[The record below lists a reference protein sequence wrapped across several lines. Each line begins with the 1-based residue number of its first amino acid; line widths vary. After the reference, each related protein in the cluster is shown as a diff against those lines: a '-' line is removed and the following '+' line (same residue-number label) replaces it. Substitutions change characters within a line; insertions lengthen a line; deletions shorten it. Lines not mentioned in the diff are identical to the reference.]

1 MSRRKDFK
9 SIEHASEERFGGR
22 RKILLLSGLL
32 VFFCLLFFPA
42 KRISAYGELEVLQ
55 FQGVRSYT
63 YASNALELVNQVR
76 AKAGRK
82 KLTMGSQLQ
91 EDAMRRAEEIAVYFS
106 HVRPCGE
113 SCFSAF
119 TNSYTK
125 AGENIAAGHEEP
137 SQVMEDWMDSTL
149 HRQNILDRDFT
160 EIGIGCFKADGYFY
174 WVELFGSET
183 YGGKGKT
190 GNKKVT
196 VQVAV
201 DPDYLNLRL
210 DLGDL
215 AAGMKEGDTG
225 AVLVYNQNAGD
236 GWDGRLALPQ
246 TSFVWSSSDP
256 DKASVS
262 GGSGRGR
269 VTARRKGEA
278 QVTAS
283 LGKAFARGRV
293 KITSHSWSGKITRK
307 ATVFQRGEK
316 TYTCR
321 ICGKRVVKKIEKLK
335 PVLKLNVKSLTLT
348 TGQVTE
354 AVRVTVASGDRV
366 VSWKSSRPSIAA
378 VSMKGKIRAGKK
390 NGCAVLT
397 VKLKSGKTAK
407 LKVKVQKGRAAVRSS
422 GKKILQVTVRISD

>member
-1 MSRRKDFK
+1 MSRRKDLK
-9 SIEHASEERFGGR
+9 RIEHASEERFGGR

-160 EIGIGCFKADGYFY
+160 EIGIGCFKADGFFY

-201 DPDYLNLRL
+201 DPDCLNLRL

-215 AAGMKEGDTG
+215 ATGMKEGDTG

-269 VTARRKGEA
+269 VTARRKGA
-278 QVTAS
+278 VQVTAS
-283 LGKAFARGRV
+283 LGKAFARGTV
-293 KITSHSWSGKITRK
+293 KITSHNWAGKITRK

-321 ICGKRVVKKIEKLK
+321 ICGKTVVKKTEKLK

-348 TGQVTE
+348 AGQVTE
-354 AVRVTVASGDRV
+354 AVRVTVARGDRV
-366 VSWKSSRPSIAA
+366 ISWKSSRPSI
-378 VSMKGKIRAGKK
+378 VSVSVKGKIRAGKK

-407 LKVKVQKGRAAVRSS
+407 LKVKVQKGRAVARFSS
-422 GKKILQVTVRISD
+422 KKIPQVTVRISD